1 MSFKNVEVKKKANI
15 YHGGNVTS
23 RTVITTDGKRLTLGV
38 MLPGAYSFNTD
49 EPEVIELT
57 QGKCRIKIG
66 DAGKWSDYS
75 AGQKFS
81 IPAKTRF
88 DIEVTE
94 LVDYVCHFG

>member
-1 MSFKNVEVKKKANI
+1 MSFKNVEVRKKANV

-49 EPEVIELT
+49 EPEVIELI

-75 AGQKFS
+75 AGKNFS

>member
-23 RTVITTDGKRLTLGV
+23 RTVITPDGKRLTLGV
-38 MLPGAYSFNTD
+38 MLPGSYTFNTG
-49 EPEVIELT
+49 EPEVMEVT
-57 QGKCRIKIG
+57 QGKCRVKIG
-66 DAGKWSDYS
+66 DAGNWDDYG

-81 IPAKTRF
+81 VPAKVRF

-94 LVDYVCHFG
+94 LLDYVCHFG

>member
-1 MSFKNVEVKKKANI
+1 MSFRNVEVKKKANI

-23 RTVITTDGKRLTLGV
+23 RTVITPDGKRLTLGV
-38 MLPGAYSFNTD
+38 MLLGSYTFNTD
-49 EPEVIELT
+49 EPELIEVT

-66 DAGKWSDYS
+66 DSGKWDDYG

-81 IPAKTRF
+81 IPAKVRF
-88 DIEVTE
+88 DIEVMD

>member
-23 RTVITTDGKRLTLGV
+23 RTVITAEGKRLTLGV
-38 MLPGAYSFNTD
+38 MLPGSYTFNTG
-49 EPEVIELT
+49 EPELIEVT
-57 QGKCRIKIG
+57 QGKCRIKAG
-66 DAGKWSDYS
+66 DAQNWADYS

-81 IPAKTRF
+81 VPAKVSF

-94 LVDYVCHFG
+94 MLDYICHFG

>member
-1 MSFKNVEVKKKANI
+1 MSFRNVEVKKKANI

-23 RTVITTDGKRLTLGV
+23 RTVITPDGKRLTLGV
-38 MLPGAYSFNTD
+38 MLPGSYTFNTD
-49 EPEVIELT
+49 EPELIEVT

-66 DAGKWSDYS
+66 DSGKWDDYG

-81 IPAKTRF
+81 IPAKVRF
-88 DIEVTE
+88 DIEVMD

>member
-1 MSFKNVEVKKKANI
+1 MSFKNVEVKKKANV

-23 RTVITTDGKRLTLGV
+23 RTVITEDGKRLTLGV
-38 MLPGAYSFNTD
+38 MLPGSYTFNTG
-49 EPEVIELT
+49 EPELIEVT

-66 DAGKWSDYS
+66 DSGKWDDYG

-81 IPAKTRF
+81 IPAKVRF
-88 DIEVTE
+88 DIEVIE

>member
-1 MSFKNVEVKKKANI
+1 MSFKNVEVRKKANV

-66 DAGKWSDYS
+66 DAGKWSDHS
-75 AGQKFS
+75 AGQNFS

-88 DIEVTE
+88 DIEVTD